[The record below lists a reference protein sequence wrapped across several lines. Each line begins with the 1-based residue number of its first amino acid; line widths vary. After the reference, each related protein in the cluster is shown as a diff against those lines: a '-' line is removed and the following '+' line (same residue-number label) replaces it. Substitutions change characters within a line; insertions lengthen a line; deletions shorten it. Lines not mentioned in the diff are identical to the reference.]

1 MKQIMKRVVSCVL
14 VFLLI
19 FTTALVG
26 DTTTVMAA
34 TKKPSK
40 ITLNYTSVSSYVGDK
55 VNLKVKAVK
64 PKNASKR
71 VSWKSSNTKI
81 ATVTKNGVVKPK
93 KTGTVI
99 ITATSKEK
107 TSVTASCK
115 IKVYKATKKLKLTTK
130 TNYTLEV
137 GDKTT
142 LKAKVTSP
150 AKRAQPIQW
159 SSKNSKIAKVNSKG
173 KVTAVKAGTTYI
185 VAKSGGKSVK
195 TKITVTN
202 QMVTNQT
209 ATNQM
214 ATNQTTT
221 NQTATN
227 QTATNQT
234 ETNQTKPFSLAKT
247 NYELENIQFT
257 KLQIDNDPGDIVWKS
272 NDPSIADV
280 IDNRLFALKEGT
292 TTITGTSKDH
302 SVTITVTVIHSI
314 TYNQPIH
321 KASLKKLSN
330 CYLTIYNDPNLP
342 ADAENQI
349 ENAVANVEKF
359 TGLKFVSEK
368 YDSLPYIILGPFGF
382 VHPCGSVGLTCIDD
396 WSLENKEIAAS
407 SIDPTV
413 HELMHTLRMQ
423 NEVYGGTPY
432 EEGIAMYNTWVIKNT
447 YYGYNEPDIF
457 TYNPF
462 DVEPFEKDK
471 ITAEVLD
478 KYLFE
483 ESPDDH
489 ATSAYF
495 VSYLVETYGMQTIDT
510 IIKEA
515 HTKVGDNDH
524 TLPSVL
530 NKHLKT
536 ATLKYTSNNVMN
548 DYYNWLVKKGYLPQK

>member
-1 MKQIMKRVVSCVL
+1 MKE
-14 VFLLI
+14 
-19 FTTALVG
+19 
-26 DTTTVMAA
+26 
-34 TKKPSK
+34 
-40 ITLNYTSVSSYVGDK
+40 
-55 VNLKVKAVK
+55 VK
-64 PKNASKR
+64 PKNASKQ

-81 ATVTKNGVVKPK
+81 ATVTKKGVVKPK

-99 ITATSKEK
+99 ITATSKK
-107 TSVTASCK
+107 KNSVTASCK

-130 TNYTLEV
+130 TNYTLKV
-137 GDKTT
+137 GDKKT

-150 AKRAQPIQW
+150 AKEAQPIQW

-202 QMVTNQT
+202 Q
-209 ATNQM
+209 
-214 ATNQTTT
+214 
-221 NQTATN
+221 
-227 QTATNQT
+227 T
-234 ETNQTKPFSLAKT
+234 EPFSLAKT
-247 NYELENIQFT
+247 NYEIENIQFT

-382 VHPCGSVGLTCIDD
+382 AHPCGSIGMTCIDD

-407 SIDPTV
+407 SIDPTI
-413 HELMHTLRMQ
+413 HELMHTLRAQ
-423 NEVYGGTPY
+423 NELHGGTPY
-432 EEGIAMYNTWVIKNT
+432 EQGIAMYNTWVIKNT

-536 ATLKYTSNNVMN
+536 ATLKYTSNNVVN